1 MLKHYFKKLLN
12 TLLFLI
18 ACYTYI
24 AAAEY
29 AWYYIGTLLQELLS
43 ITFPRAVNLAMGILL
58 AGSLTV
64 VMVYFMRHESVAYK
78 SKYKKAHAEGPVS
91 FQKDF
96 VSTFISADNV
106 LHTAAFLT
114 LLLPILILIGT
125 SANTPILLRIVGIL
139 LLLAVGGALFAA
151 VNTLM
156 WCLVHK
162 KWLEK

>member
-12 TLLFLI
+12 TFLFLI

-24 AAAEY
+24 ATAEY
-29 AWYYIGTLLQELLS
+29 AWYYIGTLLQESLS
-43 ITFPRAVNLAMGILL
+43 MTFPRAVNLAMGILL

-78 SKYKKAHAEGPVS
+78 SEYKKAHAEGVVS

-96 VSTFISADNV
+96 VCTFTSADNV
-106 LHTAAFLT
+106 IHTAAFLT
-114 LLLPILILIGT
+114 LLLPILIFLST
-125 SANTPILLRIVGIL
+125 SVNTPVVLRIVGIL
-139 LLLAVGGALFAA
+139 LLLAVGGAVFAV

-156 WCLVHK
+156 WCFVHK